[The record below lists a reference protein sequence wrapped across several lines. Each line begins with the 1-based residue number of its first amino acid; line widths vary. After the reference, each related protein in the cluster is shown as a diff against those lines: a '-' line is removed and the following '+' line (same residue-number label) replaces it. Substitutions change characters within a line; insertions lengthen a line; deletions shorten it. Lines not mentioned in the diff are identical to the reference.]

1 MAEDIARLGPMLIL
15 AGLMAGW
22 LAEAFSRR
30 GGYGF
35 TRDLGLGLA
44 GSAIGGATAWALLP
58 GHPGMVAFILIGGIG
73 AALLILAQRAFW
85 RSARTAA

>member
-1 MAEDIARLGPMLIL
+1 MAEDIARVGPMLIL

-22 LAEAFSRR
+22 LAEAVSRR

-44 GSAIGGATAWALLP
+44 GSTIGGATAWAALP
-58 GHPGMVAFILIGGIG
+58 GPPGMVAVFLIGGV
-73 AALLILAQRAFW
+73 AATILILAQRAFW